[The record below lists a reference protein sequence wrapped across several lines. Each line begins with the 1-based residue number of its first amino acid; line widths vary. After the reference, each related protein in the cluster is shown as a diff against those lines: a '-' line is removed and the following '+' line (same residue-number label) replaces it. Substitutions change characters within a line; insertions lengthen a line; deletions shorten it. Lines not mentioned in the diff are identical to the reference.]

1 MGSETWGWRNE
12 HRRLLP
18 LRRRRVVSVAA
29 PAVAASPASVAAQHK
44 SRAVLFSGAGL
55 AAVALSAAVAVTIG
69 PANVSVADVVQV
81 IIGRLG
87 HRDGAIPATS
97 DAIVW
102 ELRLPRVLVAALC
115 GAGLGVCGVILQ
127 SLMRNPLAD
136 PFVLGIAS
144 GASTGAVLVAVMG
157 FGGMLSLSGGALLG
171 ALAAFALV
179 VLLAGVTGGGPD
191 RIMLAGV
198 AATQLFAAL
207 TSFIVFSS
215 ADAQQTRGVL
225 FWLLGSFGGVGWQD
239 VISCGAVCLLT
250 WAVCISQS
258 NALDAFAFGE
268 SAAAALGVPVGQ
280 VRVLLLGCT
289 AMLTAVLVS
298 VAGAIGFVGL
308 VLPHAARL
316 LVGASHV
323 RLVPVV
329 AVTGAVFMIWVDAA
343 ARTIFAPQELPV
355 GVLTALIGVP
365 VFVLILWRRKRRR

>member
-1 MGSETWGWRNE
+1 MSVAAHVRD
-12 HRRLLP
+12 P
-18 LRRRRVVSVAA
+18 SADSVAA
-29 PAVAASPASVAAQHK
+29 PVTSQAILLYAT
-44 SRAVLFSGAGL
+44 GL
-55 AAVALSAAVAVTIG
+55 AAVTLSVAVVVTIG
-69 PANVSVADVVQV
+69 PANVSVADVVRV
-81 IIGRLG
+81 VIGRLG
-87 HRDGAIPATS
+87 HPHGAIPVTA

-144 GASTGAVLVAVMG
+144 GASTGAVLVAVIG
-157 FGGMLSLSGGALLG
+157 FGGMLSLSGGALVG
-171 ALAAFALV
+171 ALTAFALV

-225 FWLLGSFGGVGWQD
+225 FWLLGSFGGVGWGD
-239 VISCGAVCLLT
+239 VIGCAAVCLLT

-268 SAAAALGVPVGQ
+268 SAAAALGVDVGQ
-280 VRVLLLGCT
+280 VRVVLLGCT

-316 LVGASHV
+316 LVGASHI
-323 RLVPVV
+323 RLIPVV
-329 AVTGAVFMIWVDAA
+329 AVVGAIFMVWVDAA

>member
-1 MGSETWGWRNE
+1 MSVVAPVADCSP
-12 HRRLLP
+12 RR
-18 LRRRRVVSVAA
+18 
-29 PAVAASPASVAAQHK
+29 VAAQ
-44 SRAVLFSGAGL
+44 SNRRIVLFGATGI
-55 AAVALSAAVAVTIG
+55 AAVVLSVAVAVTIG
-69 PANVSVADVVQV
+69 PANVSVADVVRV

-87 HRDGAIPATS
+87 HQDGAIGATA

-115 GAGLGVCGVILQ
+115 GAGLGICGVILQ

-144 GASTGAVLVAVMG
+144 GASTGAVLVAVLG
-157 FGGMLSLSGGALLG
+157 FGGMLSLSGGAFLG

-179 VLLAGVTGGGPD
+179 VVLAGVTGGGPD

-198 AATQLFAAL
+198 AGTQLFAAL

-225 FWLLGSFGGVGWQD
+225 FWLLGSFGGVGWSD
-239 VISCGAVCLLT
+239 VIGCGAICLLTCAVCL
-250 WAVCISQS
+250 SQS

-268 SAAAALGVPVGQ
+268 SAAGALGVDVGQ

-323 RLVPVV
+323 RLIPVV
-329 AVTGAVFMIWVDAA
+329 AVVGAVFMVWVDAA
-343 ARTIFAPQELPV
+343 ARTVFAPQELPV

>member
-1 MGSETWGWRNE
+1 M
-12 HRRLLP
+12 
-18 LRRRRVVSVAA
+18 SVAA
-29 PAVAASPASVAAQHK
+29 RVAAPTAPEPVAAQTR
-44 SRAVLFSGAGL
+44 SVIMIAAAGMVAV
-55 AAVALSAAVAVTIG
+55 VVSAAVAVTIG
-69 PANVSVADVVQV
+69 PADISVADVVRV
-81 IIGRLG
+81 IIARLG
-87 HRDGAIPATS
+87 HRDGGVGVTA

-115 GAGLGVCGVILQ
+115 GAGLGICGVILQ

-144 GASTGAVLVAVMG
+144 GASTGAVLVAVLG
-157 FGGMLSLSGGALLG
+157 FGGMLTLSGGAFLG

-179 VLLAGVTGGGPD
+179 VVLAGLTGGGAD

-198 AATQLFAAL
+198 AGTQLFAAL

-225 FWLLGSFGGVGWQD
+225 FWLLGSFGGVDWYD
-239 VISCGAVCLLT
+239 VICCAVVCGLTSVVCL
-250 WAVCISQS
+250 SQS

-268 SAAAALGVPVGQ
+268 HAAAALGVAVGR
-280 VRVLLLGCT
+280 VRVVLLGCT
-289 AMLTAVLVS
+289 ALLTAVLVS

-316 LVGASHV
+316 LVGASHA
-323 RLVPVV
+323 RLIPVV
-329 AVTGAVFMIWVDAA
+329 AVAGAVFMVWVDAA
-343 ARTIFAPQELPV
+343 ARTIFAPQELPI

-365 VFVLILWRRKRRR
+365 VFVLILLRRWRNR